1 MENYDFRGYATVHD
15 VRCTDGRTI
24 EKDAFKHC
32 DKKKVPLVW
41 NHRHNDPT
49 NVLGH
54 AYLEYRPEGVVAY
67 GFFNDTL
74 KGQEAK
80 SAVQHGDIDALS
92 IYANHL
98 QENGPMNSRHVFH
111 GDIQEVSLVI
121 AGANPSAFIDSIMS
135 HSDSG
140 EPTPTDAAIIYSG
153 VNLELYHSD
162 EEDDE
167 KKDDSEK
174 QSDNKPEKDNTEKDN
189 TEKENPSEDAETV
202 KDVFDTLTEKQQ
214 KVVYALI
221 AEAMESSKESEADE
235 NNNSNKE
242 ENSMKQ
248 NVFEQDAKQKDTVLS
263 HSDVATIVKD
273 AKRFGSLKESF
284 MAHSADYGI
293 ENIDMLFPD
302 FKNVNGNQ
310 PGFIKRTP
318 DGWVDTVMNGVHH
331 TPFSRIK
338 MLFADLR
345 EDEARAKGYTKGK
358 LKKEEVFSL
367 LKRTVEPTTVY
378 KKQKIDRDD
387 VNDITEIDVIAWLKG
402 EMRMMLDEEI
412 ARAILFG
419 DGRSSLSEDKIS
431 ETNIIPIV
439 KDAELYT
446 IKAEVEPKADET
458 LGHALITAAVKAQDT
473 YEGSGNT
480 TMYAASSTI
489 TDMLLLEDADGRR
502 MYKDMN
508 DLALAMNVNRIVKV
522 PASIVPEKVY
532 GVIVDLNDYNVGA
545 DKGGAVSMF
554 DDFDIDYNQMKYLIE
569 TRCSGAL
576 IKPYSAIVLTEK
588 N

>member
-41 NHRHNDPT
+41 NHGHNDPT

-74 KGQEAK
+74 KGQEVK

-153 VNLELYHSD
+153 ENLELYHSK
-162 EEDDE
+162 EEDEE

-174 QSDNKPEKDNTEKDN
+174 QNDNKPEK
-189 TEKENPSEDAETV
+189 ENQSEDTETI

-214 KVVYALI
+214 MVVYAMI
-221 AEAMESSKESEADE
+221 AEALESSEKSKEDE

-248 NVFEQDAKQKDTVLS
+248 NVFEQDAMQKDKVLS
-263 HSDVATIVKD
+263 HSDLATIVKD
-273 AKRFGSLKESF
+273 AKRFGSLRESF

-293 ENIDMLFPD
+293 EDIDTLFPD
-302 FKNVNGNQ
+302 FKTVNGNQ
-310 PGFIKRTP
+310 PGFVKRTP

-358 LKKEEVFSL
+358 LKKEEVFGL

-378 KKQKIDRDD
+378 KKQKLDRDD
-387 VNDITEIDVIAWLKG
+387 VNDITDFDVIAWLKG
-402 EMRMMLDEEI
+402 EMRTMLDEEI

-419 DGRSSLSEDKIS
+419 DGRSAVSEDKIS

-439 KDAELYT
+439 NDADLYT
-446 IKAEVEPKADET
+446 IKAEVEPKADES
-458 LGHALITAAVKAQDT
+458 LGHALIVAAVKAQDT

-489 TDMLLLEDADGRR
+489 TDMLLLEDADGHR

-508 DLALAMNVNRIVKV
+508 DLALAMNVNRIVRV
-522 PASIVPEKVY
+522 PASVVPEGVY
-532 GVIVDLNDYNVGA
+532 GVIVDLKDYNVGA

-554 DDFDIDYNQMKYLIE
+554 DDFDIDYNQQKYLIE

-576 IKPYSAIVLTEK
+576 IKPYSAIVLKVKAEG
-588 N
+588 

>member
-1 MENYDFRGYATVHD
+1 MEKFDFRGWATVHD

-41 NHRHNDPT
+41 SHQHNDPT

-54 AYLEYRPEGVVAY
+54 AYLEYRPEGIVAY

-74 KGQEAK
+74 KGQETK
-80 SAVQHGDIDALS
+80 CAVQHGDIEALS

-153 VNLELYHSD
+153 KNLELYHSD

-167 KKDDSEK
+167 KKNNSEK
-174 QSDNKPEKDNTEKDN
+174 QNDNESEKDN
-189 TEKENPSEDAETV
+189 TEKENPSEDTETV
-202 KDVFDTLTEKQQ
+202 KDIFDTLTEKQQ
-214 KVVYALI
+214 KVVYAMIGEVL
-221 AEAMESSKESEADE
+221 ESSKESKE
-235 NNNSNKE
+235 NENDNSNKE
-242 ENSMKQ
+242 ENSMKHT
-248 NVFEQDAKQKDTVLS
+248 NVFEQNGIRNEAVLS
-263 HSDVATIVKD
+263 HSDLAAIVKD
-273 AKRFGSLKESF
+273 AKRYGSLKESF
-284 MAHSADYGI
+284 LAHSGDYGI
-293 ENIDMLFPD
+293 DNIDMLFPD
-302 FKNVNGNQ
+302 FKTVNGNQ

-318 DGWVDTVMNGVHH
+318 DGWVDSVMNGVHH

-378 KKQKIDRDD
+378 KKQRIDKDD

-402 EMRMMLDEEI
+402 EMRMMLNEEI
-412 ARAILFG
+412 ARAIIFG

-431 ETNIIPIV
+431 ETNIIPVV

-446 IKAEVEPKADET
+446 IKAKVEKTGNET

-508 DLALAMNVNRIVKV
+508 DLALAMNVNRIVRV
-522 PASIVPEKVY
+522 PASVVPEGVY
-532 GVIVDLNDYNVGA
+532 AVILDLDDYNVGA

-576 IKPYSAIVLTEK
+576 IKPYSAIVLTSAE
-588 N
+588 

>member
-1 MENYDFRGYATVHD
+1 MEKFDFRGWATVHD

-41 NHRHNDPT
+41 SHQHNDPT

-74 KGQEAK
+74 KGQETK
-80 SAVQHGDIDALS
+80 CAVQHGDIEALS

-153 VNLELYHSD
+153 KNLELYHSD
-162 EEDDE
+162 EEDE

-174 QSDNKPEKDNTEKDN
+174 QDDEPETDN
-189 TEKENPSEDAETV
+189 TEKENPSEDTETV
-202 KDVFDTLTEKQQ
+202 KDVFETLTEKQQ
-214 KVVYALI
+214 KVVYAMI
-221 AEAMESSKESEADE
+221 GEALESSKESEEDE

-242 ENSMKQ
+242 ENSMKN
-248 NVFEQDAKQKDTVLS
+248 NVFEHGDAQNEKVLS
-263 HSDVATIVKD
+263 HSDLATIVKD
-273 AKRFGSLKESF
+273 AKRYGSLKESF
-284 MAHSADYGI
+284 LAHSGDYGI
-293 ENIDMLFPD
+293 DNIDMLFPD
-302 FKNVNGNQ
+302 FKTVDGNQ

-367 LKRTVEPTTVY
+367 LKRTVEPTTIY
-378 KKQKIDRDD
+378 KKQKLDRDD

-402 EMRMMLDEEI
+402 EMRMMLNEEI

-419 DGRSSLSEDKIS
+419 DGRSNSAEDKIS

-446 IKAEVEPKADET
+446 IKAEVEPAANEA
-458 LGHALITAAVKAQDT
+458 LGHALIVAAVKAQDT

-489 TDMLLLEDADGRR
+489 TDMLLLEDADGHR

-508 DLALAMNVNRIVKV
+508 DLALAMNVNRIVRV
-522 PASIVPEKVY
+522 PASIVPEDVY
-532 GVIVDLNDYNVGA
+532 GVIVDLKDYNVGA

-554 DDFDIDYNQMKYLIE
+554 DDFDIDYNQQKYLIE

-576 IKPYSAIVLTEK
+576 IKPYSAIVLK
-588 N
+588 VKADG

>member
-41 NHRHNDPT
+41 NHGHNDPT

-74 KGQEAK
+74 KGQEVK

-153 VNLELYHSD
+153 ENLELYHSK

-174 QSDNKPEKDNTEKDN
+174 QNDNKPEK
-189 TEKENPSEDAETV
+189 ENQSEDTETI
-202 KDVFDTLTEKQQ
+202 KDIFDTLTEKQQ
-214 KVVYALI
+214 TVVYAMI
-221 AEAMESSKESEADE
+221 AEALESSEKSKEDE

-248 NVFEQDAKQKDTVLS
+248 NVFEQDAMQKDKVLS
-263 HSDVATIVKD
+263 HSDLATIVKD
-273 AKRFGSLKESF
+273 AKRFGSLRESF

-293 ENIDMLFPD
+293 EDIDVLFPD
-302 FKNVNGNQ
+302 FKTVNGNQ

-358 LKKEEVFSL
+358 LKKEEVFGL
-367 LKRTVEPTTVY
+367 LKRTVEPTTIY
-378 KKQKIDRDD
+378 KKQKLDRDD
-387 VNDITEIDVIAWLKG
+387 VNDITDFDVIAWLKG
-402 EMRMMLDEEI
+402 EMRTMLDEEI

-419 DGRSSLSEDKIS
+419 DGRSSVSEDKIS

-439 KDAELYT
+439 NDADLYT
-446 IKAEVEPKADET
+446 IKAEVEPKADES
-458 LGHALITAAVKAQDT
+458 LGHALIVAAVKAQDT

-489 TDMLLLEDADGRR
+489 TDMLLLEDADGHR

-508 DLALAMNVNRIVKV
+508 DLALAMNVNRIVRV
-522 PASIVPEKVY
+522 PASVVPEGVY
-532 GVIVDLNDYNVGA
+532 GVIVDLKDYNVGA

-554 DDFDIDYNQMKYLIE
+554 DDFDIDYNQQKYLIE

-576 IKPYSAIVLTEK
+576 IKPYSAIVLKVKAEG
-588 N
+588 

>member
-1 MENYDFRGYATVHD
+1 MEKFDFRGWATVHD

-41 NHRHNDPT
+41 SHQHNDPT

-54 AYLEYRPEGVVAY
+54 AYLEYRPEGIVAY

-74 KGQEAK
+74 KGQETK
-80 SAVQHGDIDALS
+80 CAVQHGDIEALS

-153 VNLELYHSD
+153 KNLELYHSD

-167 KKDDSEK
+167 KKNNSEK
-174 QSDNKPEKDNTEKDN
+174 QNDNESEKDN
-189 TEKENPSEDAETV
+189 TEKENPSEDTETV
-202 KDVFDTLTEKQQ
+202 KDIFDTLTEKQQ
-214 KVVYALI
+214 KVVYAMIGEVL
-221 AEAMESSKESEADE
+221 ESSKESKE
-235 NNNSNKE
+235 NENDNSNKE
-242 ENSMKQ
+242 ENSMKHT
-248 NVFEQDAKQKDTVLS
+248 NVFEQNGTRNEAVLS
-263 HSDVATIVKD
+263 HSDLAAIVKD
-273 AKRFGSLKESF
+273 AKRYGSLKESF
-284 MAHSADYGI
+284 LAHSGDYGI
-293 ENIDMLFPD
+293 DNIDMLFPD
-302 FKNVNGNQ
+302 FKTVNGNQ

-318 DGWVDTVMNGVHH
+318 DGWVDSVMNGVHH

-378 KKQKIDRDD
+378 KKQKIDKDD
-387 VNDITEIDVIAWLKG
+387 VSDITEIDVIAWLKG
-402 EMRMMLDEEI
+402 EMRMMLNEEI

-431 ETNIIPIV
+431 ETNIIPVV

-446 IKAEVEPKADET
+446 IKAKVEKTGNET

-508 DLALAMNVNRIVKV
+508 DLALAMNVNRIVRV
-522 PASIVPEKVY
+522 PASIVPEGVY
-532 GVIVDLNDYNVGA
+532 AVILDLDDYNVGA

-576 IKPYSAIVLTEK
+576 IKPYSAIVLTSAE
-588 N
+588 